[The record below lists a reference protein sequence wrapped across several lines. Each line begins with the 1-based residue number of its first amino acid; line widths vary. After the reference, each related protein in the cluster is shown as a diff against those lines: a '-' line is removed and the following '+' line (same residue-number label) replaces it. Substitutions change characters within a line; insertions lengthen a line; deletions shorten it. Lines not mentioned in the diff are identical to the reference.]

1 MNFFKKPFVA
11 IVVCILVV
19 IISTTVSI
27 NSKLSN
33 KYGDVIDNFYEG
45 KISNGFVVDSIY
57 GNIVNMYELA
67 DEVVIIADNYGVDTR
82 ELVSNIA
89 RIKDNLSYKNTDISE
104 IYDIYADFYN
114 SLWAVEIELSGI
126 QLSQR
131 HMEYMSSAADQIY
144 NLKLS
149 IEKADYNEG
158 VNTFYKKFD
167 RFPAKFFIEIFD
179 IGYPDYFA

>member
-1 MNFFKKPFVA
+1 MDFFKKPFVA
-11 IVVCILVV
+11 ILVCILVV
-19 IISTTVSI
+19 VVSSTVSI
-27 NSKLSN
+27 NTKLGN
-33 KYGDVIDNFYEG
+33 KYNEVIDNFYEG

-67 DEVVIIADNYGVDTR
+67 DEIVIVADNYGIDTR
-82 ELVSNIA
+82 QLVSNIA
-89 RIKDNLSYKNTDISE
+89 NMREKLNFKNTDISE
-104 IYDIYADFYN
+104 IYEAYTDFYS

-131 HMEYMSSAADQIY
+131 HMEYMSSAAEQIY

-149 IEKADYNEG
+149 IENADYNET
-158 VNTFYKKFD
+158 VNSFYKKFD
-167 RFPAKFFIEIFD
+167 RFPARLFIEMFD